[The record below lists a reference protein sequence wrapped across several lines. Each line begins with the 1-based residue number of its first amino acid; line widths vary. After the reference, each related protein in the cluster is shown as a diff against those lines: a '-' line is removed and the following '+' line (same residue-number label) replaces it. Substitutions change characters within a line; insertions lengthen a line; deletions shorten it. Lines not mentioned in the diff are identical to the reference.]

1 MLYGFGNQMVILLT
15 SNSMTLKSRERPSL
29 LELRMFSGLFN
40 TISLSIPYVEDS
52 FLISHFSSFFLN
64 ILSTLKVVYCLNSIL
79 IMERNQQDGI
89 LIKLPPGCY
98 FSVWYFSVGYLLC
111 PGVGRVGSRPRY
123 KARDP
128 QTPHCWNSY
137 TPAEWCGVL
146 NRLR

>member
-89 LIKLPPGCY
+89 LVKLPTGRY
-98 FSVWYFSVGYLLC
+98 FSVWYLLC
-111 PGVGRVGSRPRY
+111 PVVSREGSRPRY

-137 TPAEWCGVL
+137 KPAEWCGVL